1 MTSMSSTILMA
12 NDHEHEHEHGDH
24 EDHSSY
30 PDSKDSSSWLFSFGA
45 SDVQVRPSRNGKHKG
60 RMTFSFDADNC
71 SKITAFTDRPD
82 RLTRQLS
89 MKPFANDFNDLF
101 GDDKPNASL
110 TSWQEGEFHNHAFEI
125 YSIKRKNGQYHLKTD
140 LLEGT

>member
-1 MTSMSSTILMA
+1 
-12 NDHEHEHEHGDH
+12 
-24 EDHSSY
+24 
-30 PDSKDSSSWLFSFGA
+30 
-45 SDVQVRPSRNGKHKG
+45 
-60 RMTFSFDADNC
+60 
-71 SKITAFTDRPD
+71 
-82 RLTRQLS
+82 

-140 LLEGT
+140 LLEGTYLDVVLANEQRCQGIGCIKHTAIDQVSFFLDPIIEQRLLDSNNKRTINLLTGKNIGVVNDPDEVGGVGGAILDALDSF